1 MHFVVKFFPEITIK
15 SPPVRKRFVK
25 QLRRNLHRLLKS
37 LVAGIEVKA
46 GWDKFDIVAPSDSKQ
61 DTAKVAGVLANTPGI
76 AYFAEVTV
84 FDFDQIEDIGP
95 QVLLI
100 WQESLMGKSFA
111 VRVKRSG
118 EHAFKSIDVER
129 MVGAVLNR
137 GCVSAQVKLKNP
149 DITIRLEI
157 VKQRCFIVLK
167 QQQGLGGYPLGTQ
180 EPVLSLVS
188 GGFDSTVASYLT
200 NKRGLTTHFC
210 FFNLGGRAH
219 ELGVK
224 EVSYYLWQKFAASHN
239 VRFISV
245 PFEGVVSE
253 ILENVHN
260 SQMGVVLKRMMLRV
274 ATKVARDLKIGA
286 LVTGESV
293 AQVSSQTLTN
303 LRVINSVTE
312 LLVLRPLITMDKGEI
327 INLSRAI
334 GTEEYAANM
343 PEYCGVISVKP
354 TTRATIERIE
364 AEEANFNWQIFDAA
378 YEARRDMAISEVA
391 NDLGGELESLSV
403 TKKLEESDV
412 VVDIRH
418 PNEAEIEPLTV
429 SAATLKIPFY
439 KLNTQFQTLDQDKF
453 YLLYCDKGVMS
464 QLHAAHLR
472 DEGFENVGVYQAED

>member
-15 SPPVRKRFVK
+15 SPPVRKRFVR
-25 QLRRNLHRLLKS
+25 QLRRNLHVLLKS
-37 LVAGIEVKA
+37 SVPGIEVLA
-46 GWDKFDIVAPSDSKQ
+46 SWDKFDIVAPSNTERDL
-61 DTAKVAGVLANTPGI
+61 AKVAEVLARTPGI
-76 AYFAEVTV
+76 AYFAEATV
-84 FDFDQIEDIGP
+84 FEFEEVDDIGP
-95 QVLLI
+95 AVLSI
-100 WQESLMGKSFA
+100 WRETLVDKTFA

-118 EHAFKSIDVER
+118 DHDFKSIDVER
-129 MVGAVLNR
+129 IVGSVLNH
-137 GCVSAQVKLKNP
+137 GCASAKVKLKNP

-167 QQQGLGGYPLGTQ
+167 QQQGLGGFPLGTQ

-200 NKRGLTTHFC
+200 IKRGLRTHFC

-224 EVSYYLWQKFAASHN
+224 EVSYYLWEKFAASHN

-245 PFEGVVSE
+245 PFELVVGE
-253 ILENVHN
+253 ILENIDN

-303 LRVINSVTE
+303 LQVINLATDM
-312 LLVLRPLITMDKGEI
+312 LVLRPLITMDKGDI
-327 INLSRAI
+327 INISRAI

-354 TTRATIERIE
+354 TTRASVDRINK
-364 AEEANFNWQIFDAA
+364 EEEKFNWQVLDEA
-378 YEARRDMAISEVA
+378 YAQRRNLAISDVTS
-391 NDLGGELESLSV
+391 DLGETVEPLPV
-403 TKKLEESDV
+403 TTQPNKNDV
-412 VVDIRH
+412 VIDIRH
-418 PNEAEIEPLTV
+418 PNEVEIEPLLIST
-429 SAATLKIPFY
+429 ATIKIPFY
-439 KLNTQFQTLDQDKF
+439 KLNAQFQTLDSSQT

-472 DEGFENVGVYQAED
+472 EEGCKNVGVFQAED